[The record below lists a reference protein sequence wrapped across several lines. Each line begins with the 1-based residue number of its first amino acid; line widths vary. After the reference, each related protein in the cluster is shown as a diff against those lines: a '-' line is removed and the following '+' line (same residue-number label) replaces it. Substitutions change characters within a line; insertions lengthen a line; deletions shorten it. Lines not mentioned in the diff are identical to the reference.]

1 MSGYSRRIAIKVK
14 VFVPV
19 FINHDNV
26 DGDGFVTLKDTANM
40 TDLYRKLKLPLLFR
54 LSILFWVNYE
64 QAKWNTQLKDGDT
77 ITFLFPVTG
86 G

>member
-1 MSGYSRRIAIKVK
+1 MQRIMSIKVK
-14 VFVPV
+14 VYTPA

-26 DGDGFVTLKDTANM
+26 DRDGFITLDDGANM
-40 TDLYRKLKLPLLFR
+40 TELYRQLKIPLPFR
-54 LSILFWVNYE
+54 LSILFFVNYE
-64 QAKWNTQLKDGDT
+64 QAKWNTRLQDGDT

>member
-1 MSGYSRRIAIKVK
+1 

-26 DGDGFVTLKDTANM
+26 DNDGFVTLIDGANM
-40 TDLYRKLKLPLLFR
+40 TDLYRQLKLPIPLR

-64 QAKWNTQLKDGDT
+64 QAKWNTRLKDGDT